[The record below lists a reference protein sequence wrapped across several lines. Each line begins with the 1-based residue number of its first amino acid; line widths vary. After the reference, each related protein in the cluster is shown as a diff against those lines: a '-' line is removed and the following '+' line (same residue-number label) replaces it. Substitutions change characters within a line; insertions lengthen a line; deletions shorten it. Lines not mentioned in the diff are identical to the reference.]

1 MRILLVEDEADLAN
15 AICRALRRE
24 GYSVDWAAQGE
35 DGLFKAVEVDYDAV
49 LLDVMLP
56 GCDGWA
62 VLAALRKAKRT
73 PVLMLTAR
81 DATTDRVRGLD
92 DGADDYLTKPFELPE
107 LLARIRA
114 LIRRATQHPA
124 RVAALGDVHIDFS
137 ARQVARGGA
146 AVILTGREYSILEY
160 LALHRGQLV
169 SRTDLHDHVLDESDD
184 TMSNL
189 IDVHISGLR
198 KKLGHDLIKTRRGLG
213 YLIE

>member
-1 MRILLVEDEADLAN
+1 MRILVVEDEADLAN
-15 AICRALRRE
+15 AIGRALRRE
-24 GYSVDWAAQGE
+24 GYSVDLAAQGE
-35 DGLFKAVEVDYDAV
+35 GGLFKAVEVDYDAV

-62 VLAALRKAKRT
+62 VLAALRQVKRT

-81 DATTDRVRGLD
+81 DATADRVRGLD
-92 DGADDYLTKPFELPE
+92 NGADDYLTKPFELPE
-107 LLARIRA
+107 LLARVRA
-114 LIRRATQHPA
+114 LIRRAAQHPA
-124 RVAALGDVHIDFS
+124 RAAEFGDVRIDFA
-137 ARQVARGGA
+137 ARHVTRGGT
-146 AVILTGREYSILEY
+146 AVVLTGREYSILEY

-169 SRTDLHDHVLDESDD
+169 SRSDLHDHVLDEADD

-189 IDVHISGLR
+189 IDVHVSGLR